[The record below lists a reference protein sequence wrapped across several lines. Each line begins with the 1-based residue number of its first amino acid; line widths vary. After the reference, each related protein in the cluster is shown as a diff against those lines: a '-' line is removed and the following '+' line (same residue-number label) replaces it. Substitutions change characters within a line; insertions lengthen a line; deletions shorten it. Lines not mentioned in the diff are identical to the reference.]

1 MLSRIAYAI
10 YWMSR
15 YIERAENVAR
25 FIEVTM
31 NLALERRITGQNHWL
46 PLVETTGDRELFF
59 ERYGAATQD
68 NVLRFLTFDSEY
80 PNSIY
85 ASLKQARENARAAR
99 PAISREMWQ
108 QVNDAYMLV
117 KSTAEGELGDDIY
130 SLHEKVNLA
139 CITVAGVTDATLS
152 RDEIWHWFNIG
163 QKLERADKTSRIL
176 DVKYF
181 MLLPKPSDVGSSS
194 DQVMWASLLSSA
206 SALQAYR
213 QQHQQMGPGPVSEF
227 LVLNPEFPRSLAF
240 CVARLDDSVRAIQ
253 NGGSVQKTLQR
264 YLGQLRAELSYGEID
279 IILENGLHQYLDNL
293 QTRLNEIDDLLFENF
308 FALPI

>member
-25 FIEVTM
+25 FVEVTM
-31 NLALERRITGQNHWL
+31 NLALERRISGQDHWM
-46 PLVETTGDRELFF
+46 PLVETTGDRELFVQ
-59 ERYGAATQD
+59 RYGAPTRE
-68 NVLRFLTFDSEY
+68 NVLQFLTFDAEY
-80 PNSIY
+80 PNSIL

-117 KSTAEGELGDDIY
+117 KTAASRQSDEDIF
-130 SLHEKVNLA
+130 SLHEKINLA

-152 RDEIWHWFNIG
+152 RGEIWHWFNIG

-181 MLLPKPSDVGSSS
+181 MLLPKPSDVGSSA
-194 DQVMWASLLSSA
+194 DQVMWSSL
-206 SALQAYR
+206 
-213 QQHQQMGPGPVSEF
+213 
-227 LVLNPEFPRSLAF
+227 
-240 CVARLDDSVRAIQ
+240 
-253 NGGSVQKTLQR
+253 
-264 YLGQLRAELSYGEID
+264 
-279 IILENGLHQYLDNL
+279 
-293 QTRLNEIDDLLFENF
+293 
-308 FALPI
+308 